1 MKKTTLLIS
10 VTAVSCAVAL
20 AVIPVQAAPASL
32 PAKAAPQ
39 TITGVGDDVP
49 AIARVKDPIIIT
61 LSHQGES
68 NFIVK
73 PVGANGEEGFSWANE
88 IGPWQ
93 GTTFQEM
100 NDFFSRYGAKNP
112 IVALSVQADGPWNI
126 SIKPLGAAPRQ
137 ALKSGKGTGES
148 VVRFRSTPKGLTRIT
163 LQHDGESNFIV
174 KPITASGKTGFSLVN
189 EIGPYRGTKILPPGT
204 QYLWVNADGN
214 WSYTTRK

>member
-1 MKKTTLLIS
+1 MKRFTLLSGI
-10 VTAVSCAVAL
+10 VAVGCAL
-20 AVIPVQAAPASL
+20 AVAGMPVQAAPA
-32 PAKAAPQ
+32 PAKASPQ
-39 TITGVGDDVP
+39 TIAGVGDDVP

-61 LSHQGES
+61 LTHQGDS

-73 PVGANGEEGFSWANE
+73 PVGADGEEGFTWANE

-100 NDFFSRYGAKNP
+100 NDFFSRYGPKNP

-126 SIKPLGAAPRQ
+126 AIKPLGAAPRQ
-137 ALKSGKGTGES
+137 ALKSGSGAGES
-148 VVRFRSTPKGLTRIT
+148 VIRFRSRPKGLTRIT

-174 KPITASGKTGFSLVN
+174 RPITASGKTGISLVN
-189 EIGPYRGTKILPPGT
+189 EIGPYKGTKLLPPGT